1 MRTQH
6 GDLLGRRVGPDEVGD
21 RIAGGDLDEGEA
33 DHRDAQTDRD
43 RQDQAAEGIHP
54 HLWLPAVGVVDE
66 TAGARAPERRSAKV
80 RIDSSG
86 DHRMVMALSILGM
99 AGNGAVEISNA
110 ECVAKSYP
118 EFFDDLDTLG
128 AQIQLVK
135 G

>member
-1 MRTQH
+1 MH
-6 GDLLGRRVGPDEVGD
+6 V
-21 RIAGGDLDEGEA
+21 
-33 DHRDAQTDRD
+33 H
-43 RQDQAAEGIHP
+43 H
-54 HLWLPAVGVVDE
+54 W
-66 TAGARAPERRSAKV
+66 APERRSAKV

-128 AQIQLVK
+128 AALEIRRS
-135 G
+135 

>member
-1 MRTQH
+1 
-6 GDLLGRRVGPDEVGD
+6 
-21 RIAGGDLDEGEA
+21 
-33 DHRDAQTDRD
+33 
-43 RQDQAAEGIHP
+43 
-54 HLWLPAVGVVDE
+54 
-66 TAGARAPERRSAKV
+66 
-80 RIDSSG
+80 
-86 DHRMVMALSILGM
+86 MVMALSILGM